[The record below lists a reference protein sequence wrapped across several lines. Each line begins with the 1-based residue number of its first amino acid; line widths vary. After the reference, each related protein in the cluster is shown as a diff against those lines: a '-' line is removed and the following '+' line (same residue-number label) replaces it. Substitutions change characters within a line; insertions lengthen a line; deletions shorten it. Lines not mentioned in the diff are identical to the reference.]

1 VLAQGVTT
9 ANNIE
14 KGEIAMA
21 PRAAPLESKFLTVEG
36 VRLHYQEL
44 GSGYPVICIH
54 GAGPGA
60 SAESNFKLNAGAFS
74 EKFRV
79 ILYDMPQ
86 YGKSDKI
93 VLTEPRLKYN
103 ARILNGFMAA
113 LGIDKAHI
121 VGNSMGGQVAMKLGI
136 DYPDRLT
143 RVVII
148 GSGGVTPVFAPSPVE
163 GVKMIA
169 RYYKGSGPSRE
180 KLRELL
186 QTILYDSSLLTEET
200 FEERYQ
206 ASIDPETV
214 ELFGKRQGEMP
225 RENLGPDLHK
235 LKAKLLAVWGM
246 DDRFGALDVGLQLT
260 RMVPDARMH
269 IFTKCGHWAQVEHAA
284 EFNRLVLDFLI
295 N

>member
-1 VLAQGVTT
+1 MT
-9 ANNIE
+9 
-14 KGEIAMA
+14 
-21 PRAAPLESKFLTVEG
+21 PRAASLESKFVTVEG
-36 VRLHYQEL
+36 IRLHYQEL

-60 SAESNFKLNAGAFS
+60 SAESNFKLNTGAFA

-86 YGKSDKI
+86 YGRSAKI

-103 ARILNGFMAA
+103 ARILNGF
-113 LGIDKAHI
+113 LTELNIDKAHI
-121 VGNSMGGQVAMKLGI
+121 VGNSMGGQVGMKIGI
-136 DYPDRLT
+136 DYPDRLS
-143 RVVII
+143 RLVII
-148 GSGGVTPVFAPSPVE
+148 GSGGVTPIFVPSPVE

-169 RYYKGSGPSRE
+169 RYYKGDGPSRE

-186 QTILYDSSLLTEET
+186 QTILYDGSFLTEET

-214 ELFGKRQGEMP
+214 ELFAKRQQEIP

-246 DDRFGALDVGLQLT
+246 DDRFGALDGGLQIT
-260 RMVPDARMH
+260 RTVPDGQMH
-269 IFTKCGHWAQVEHAA
+269 IFTRCGHWAQVEHAA
-284 EFNRLVLDFLI
+284 EFNRLVVDFLS

>member
-1 VLAQGVTT
+1 MDAKVSD
-9 ANNIE
+9 
-14 KGEIAMA
+14 
-21 PRAAPLESKFLTVEG
+21 SKFVTVEG
-36 VRLHYQEL
+36 VRLHYQDV
-44 GSGYPVICIH
+44 GSGYPLICIH

-60 SAESNFKLNAGAFS
+60 SAESNFKLNAAAFA

-86 YGKSDKI
+86 YGKSQKV

-113 LGIDKAHI
+113 LGIDMTHI
-121 VGNSMGGQVAMKLGI
+121 VGNSMGGQVAIKLGL
-136 DYPDRLT
+136 DYPERLT

-148 GSGGVTPVFAPSPVE
+148 GSGVVPPIMTPFPVE
-163 GVKMIA
+163 GVKMIG

-186 QTILYDSSLLTEET
+186 QTILYNTSLLTEDT

-206 ASIDPETV
+206 ASIDPEVV
-214 ELFGKRQGEMP
+214 ELFGKKQAELP
-225 RENLGPDLHK
+225 REHLGPDLPK
-235 LKAKLLAVWGM
+235 LKAKLLTIWGM
-246 DDRFGALDVGLQLT
+246 DDRFGALDVGLQIT
-260 RMVPDARMH
+260 RLVPDARMH

-284 EFNRLVLDFLI
+284 EFNRLVIDFLE

>member
-1 VLAQGVTT
+1 
-9 ANNIE
+9 
-14 KGEIAMA
+14 MA
-21 PRAAPLESKFLTVEG
+21 PRAASLESKFLTVEG

-44 GSGYPVICIH
+44 GTGYPVICIH

-60 SAESNFKLNAGAFS
+60 SAESNFKLNTPAFS

-86 YGKSDKI
+86 YGKSAKV

-103 ARILNGFMAA
+103 ARILDGFMAA
-113 LGIDKAHI
+113 VGIDKAHI
-121 VGNSMGGQVAMKLGI
+121 VGNSMGGQVAMRFGI
-136 DYPDRLT
+136 DHPDRLS

-148 GSGGVTPVFAPSPVE
+148 GSGGVTPIFAPSPVE
-163 GVKMIA
+163 GVKLIA

-186 QTILYDSSLLTEET
+186 STILYDASFLTEET

-225 RENLGPDLHK
+225 RENLGPDLPK

-246 DDRFGALDVGLQLT
+246 DDRFGALDVGLQIT
-260 RMVPDARMH
+260 RTVADGRMH

-284 EFNRLVLDFLI
+284 AFNRLVIDFLLS
-295 N
+295 

>member
-1 VLAQGVTT
+1 
-9 ANNIE
+9 
-14 KGEIAMA
+14 MA
-21 PRAAPLESKFLTVEG
+21 PRAPALESKFVTVEG

-44 GSGYPVICIH
+44 GSGDPVICIH

-60 SAESNFKLNAGAFS
+60 SAESNFKRNAEAFA

-86 YGKSDKI
+86 YGKSSKV
-93 VLTEPRLKYN
+93 VLTEPRLTYN

-113 LGIDKAHI
+113 VGIDKAHI
-121 VGNSMGGQVAMKLGI
+121 VGNSMGGQVALKLGI

-143 RVVII
+143 RVVVI
-148 GSGGVTPVFAPSPVE
+148 GSGAVPSTFAPAPLE
-163 GVKMIA
+163 GIKMIA

-186 QTILYDSSLLTEET
+186 QTIVYDPSFLTEEI

-214 ELFGKRQGEMP
+214 ELFGKRQGEMQ
-225 RENLGPDLHK
+225 RENLGPDLPR
-235 LKAKLLAVWGM
+235 LKAKLLAIWGM
-246 DDRFGALDVGLQLT
+246 DDRFGALDVGLQIT
-260 RMVPDARMH
+260 RLVPDARMH
-269 IFTKCGHWAQVEHAA
+269 IFTRCGHWAQVEHAA
-284 EFNRLVLDFLI
+284 AFNRLVLDFLMH
-295 N
+295 

>member
-1 VLAQGVTT
+1 MTTGNNIATEKLRMTT
-9 ANNIE
+9 A
-14 KGEIAMA
+14 
-21 PRAAPLESKFLTVEG
+21 LESKFVTVED

-44 GSGYPVICIH
+44 GSGHPLICIH

-60 SAESNFKLNAGAFS
+60 SAESNFKLNAGSFS

-86 YGKSDKI
+86 YGKSAKV

-113 LGIDKAHI
+113 LGIEKAHI
-121 VGNSMGGQVAMKLGI
+121 VGNSMGGQVAMKLGL

-143 RVVII
+143 RLVII
-148 GSGGVTPVFAPSPVE
+148 GSTPMPPIFAPFPVE
-163 GVKMIA
+163 GIKLIA

-180 KLRELL
+180 KLRDLL
-186 QTILYDSSLLTEET
+186 QTILYNPSFLTEEV

-225 RENLGPDLHK
+225 RENLAPDLPK

>member
-1 VLAQGVTT
+1 MDANTPVLD
-9 ANNIE
+9 
-14 KGEIAMA
+14 
-21 PRAAPLESKFLTVEG
+21 SKFLTVEG

-44 GSGYPVICIH
+44 GHGYPVICIH

-60 SAESNFKLNAGAFS
+60 SAESNFKLNARAFS

-86 YGKSDKI
+86 YGKSSRV
-93 VLTEPRLKYN
+93 VLTEPRLQYN

-113 LGIDKAHI
+113 LGIGQAHI
-121 VGNSMGGQVAMKLGI
+121 VGNSMGGQIAMKLGI

-148 GSGGVTPVFAPSPVE
+148 GSGGVTPIFAPFPLE
-163 GVKMIA
+163 GIKLIA

-186 QTILYDSSLLTEET
+186 QTIVYDSSFLTEET

-214 ELFGKRQGEMP
+214 ELFGKRQGEIP

-246 DDRFGALDVGLQLT
+246 DDRFGALDVGLQIA
-260 RMVPDARMH
+260 RVVPNARMH
-269 IFTKCGHWAQVEHAA
+269 IFAKCGHWAQVEHAA
-284 EFNRLVLDFLI
+284 EFNRLVIDFLM

>member
-1 VLAQGVTT
+1 MAQ
-9 ANNIE
+9 
-14 KGEIAMA
+14 
-21 PRAAPLESKFLTVEG
+21 RAESLESKFLTVEG

-60 SAESNFKLNAGAFS
+60 SAESNFKLNTGALA

-86 YGKSDKI
+86 YGKSAKI
-93 VLTEPRLKYN
+93 ALTEPRLKYN
-103 ARILNGFMAA
+103 ARILNGFISA
-113 LGIDKAHI
+113 LGIDKVHI

-136 DYPDRLT
+136 DYPDRLSK
-143 RVVII
+143 VVII
-148 GSGGVTPVFAPSPVE
+148 GSGGVTPIFAPSPVE
-163 GVKMIA
+163 GVKMIG
-169 RYYKGSGPSRE
+169 RYYKGAGPSRE

-186 QTILYDSSLLTEET
+186 QTILYDASFLTEET

-214 ELFGKRQGEMP
+214 ELFSKRQGELA

-246 DDRFGALDVGLQLT
+246 DDRFGALDVGLQIT
-260 RMVPDARMH
+260 RTVPDGRMH

-284 EFNRLVLDFLI
+284 EFNWLVVDFLSSG
-295 N
+295 

>member
-1 VLAQGVTT
+1 
-9 ANNIE
+9 
-14 KGEIAMA
+14 MA
-21 PRAAPLESKFLTVEG
+21 PRPAPLESKFLTVEG

-60 SAESNFKLNAGAFS
+60 SAESNFKLNAPAFA

-86 YGKSDKI
+86 YGKSERV

-103 ARILNGFMAA
+103 ARILNSFVAA

-121 VGNSMGGQVAMKLGI
+121 VGNSMGGQVAMKFGI
-136 DYPDRLT
+136 DFPDRLT
-143 RVVII
+143 KVVII
-148 GSGGVTPVFAPSPVE
+148 GSGGVTSVFAPSPVE

-169 RYYKGSGPSRE
+169 RYYKDSGPSRE

-186 QTILYDSSLLTEET
+186 STILYDPSFLSEET

-206 ASIDPETV
+206 ASIDPATV
-214 ELFGKRQGEMP
+214 ELFGKRQGEMV
-225 RENLGPDLHK
+225 RENLAPDLHK
-235 LKAKLLAVWGM
+235 LKAKLLAIWGM
-246 DDRFGALDVGLQLT
+246 DDRFGALDVGLQIT
-260 RMVPDARMH
+260 RTVPDGQMH
-269 IFTKCGHWAQVEHAA
+269 IFTRCGHWAQVEHAA

>member
-1 VLAQGVTT
+1 MDAKTPSSQSRFV
-9 ANNIE
+9 
-14 KGEIAMA
+14 
-21 PRAAPLESKFLTVEG
+21 TVEG
-36 VRLHYQEL
+36 VPLHHQEI
-44 GSGYPVICIH
+44 GRGYPLICIH

-60 SAESNFKLNAGAFS
+60 SAESNFKLNARVFAES
-74 EKFRV
+74 FRV

-86 YGKSDKI
+86 YGKSGKV
-93 VLTEPRLKYN
+93 VLTEPRLTYN
-103 ARILNGFMAA
+103 ARILDGFMAA
-113 LGIDKAHI
+113 LGIDRAHI
-121 VGNSMGGQVAMKLGI
+121 VGNSMGGQVALKLGI
-136 DYPDRLT
+136 NYPDRLA

-148 GSGGVTPVFAPSPVE
+148 GSGAVPSIFSPSPLE
-163 GVKMIA
+163 GIKLIA

-186 QTILYDSSLLTEET
+186 QTIVYDASFLTNET
-200 FEERYQ
+200 LEERYK

-214 ELFGKRQGEMP
+214 ELFGKRQGEVP

-246 DDRFGALDVGLQLT
+246 DDRFGALDVGLQIT

-269 IFTKCGHWAQVEHAA
+269 IFNRCGHWAQVEHAA
-284 EFNRLVLDFLI
+284 EFNRLVMDFLA

>member
-1 VLAQGVTT
+1 
-9 ANNIE
+9 
-14 KGEIAMA
+14 MA
-21 PRAAPLESKFLTVEG
+21 AHGAPLESKFLTVEG

-44 GSGYPVICIH
+44 GAGYPVICIH

-60 SAESNFKLNAGAFS
+60 SAESNFKLNAGAFA
-74 EKFRV
+74 ERFRV

-86 YGKSDKI
+86 YGKSAKV

-103 ARILNGFMAA
+103 ARILNGFMTA
-113 LGIDKAHI
+113 LAIDKAHI
-121 VGNSMGGQVAMKLGI
+121 VGNSMGGQVAMKFGI
-136 DYPDRLT
+136 DFPDRLS

-148 GSGGVTPVFAPSPVE
+148 GSGGVTSIFAPSPVE

-169 RYYKGSGPSRE
+169 RYYKGNGPSRD

-186 QTILYDSSLLTEET
+186 QTILYDASFLTEET

-214 ELFGKRQGEMP
+214 ELFGKRQGEMQ

-235 LKAKLLAVWGM
+235 LKAKVLAIWGM
-246 DDRFGALDVGLQLT
+246 DDRFGALDVGLQIT
-260 RMVPDARMH
+260 RTVPDGRMH

-284 EFNRLVLDFLI
+284 AFNRLVVDFLSH
-295 N
+295 

>member
-1 VLAQGVTT
+1 MLS
-9 ANNIE
+9 
-14 KGEIAMA
+14 
-21 PRAAPLESKFLTVEG
+21 RAAPLESKFLTVEG

-60 SAESNFKLNAGAFS
+60 SAESNFKLNASAFA

-86 YGKSDKI
+86 YGKSDRV

-103 ARILNGFMAA
+103 ARILNGFMGA
-113 LGIDKAHI
+113 LGVDTAHI

-136 DYPDRLT
+136 DFPDRLT

-148 GSGGVTPVFAPSPVE
+148 GSGGMTSVFAPSPVE

-169 RYYKGSGPSRE
+169 RYYKGNGPSRE

-186 QTILYDSSLLTEET
+186 QTILYESSLLTEET

-206 ASIDPETV
+206 ASIDPATV

-235 LKAKLLAVWGM
+235 LKAKLLAIWGM
-246 DDRFGALDVGLQLT
+246 DDRFGALDVGLQIT
-260 RMVPDARMH
+260 RTVPDGQMH
-269 IFTKCGHWAQVEHAA
+269 IFTRCGHWAQVEHAA
-284 EFNRLVLDFLI
+284 EFNRLVVDFLA

>member
-1 VLAQGVTT
+1 
-9 ANNIE
+9 
-14 KGEIAMA
+14 MA
-21 PRAAPLESKFLTVEG
+21 PRPAPLESKFLTVEG

-60 SAESNFKLNAGAFS
+60 SAESNFKLNAPAFA

-86 YGKSDKI
+86 YGKSERV

-103 ARILNGFMAA
+103 ARILNSFVAA

-121 VGNSMGGQVAMKLGI
+121 VGNSMGGQVAMKFGI
-136 DYPDRLT
+136 DFPDRLT
-143 RVVII
+143 KVVII
-148 GSGGVTPVFAPSPVE
+148 GSGGVTSVFAPSPVE

-186 QTILYDSSLLTEET
+186 STILYDPSFLSEET

-206 ASIDPETV
+206 ASIDPATV
-214 ELFGKRQGEMP
+214 ELFGKRQGEMV
-225 RENLGPDLHK
+225 RENLAPDLHK
-235 LKAKLLAVWGM
+235 LKAKLLAIWGM
-246 DDRFGALDVGLQLT
+246 DDRFGALDVGLQIT
-260 RMVPDARMH
+260 RTVPDGQMH
-269 IFTKCGHWAQVEHAA
+269 IFTRCGHWAQVEHAA

>member
-1 VLAQGVTT
+1 
-9 ANNIE
+9 
-14 KGEIAMA
+14 MA
-21 PRAAPLESKFLTVEG
+21 GAHESKFVTVEG
-36 VRLHYQEL
+36 VRLHYQET
-44 GSGYPVICIH
+44 GKGYPVICIH

-60 SAESNFKLNAGAFS
+60 SAESNFKLNVGPLA

-79 ILYDMPQ
+79 VLYDMPQ
-86 YGKSDKI
+86 YGKSAKV

-103 ARILNGFMAA
+103 ARILNGFLSQ
-113 LGIDKAHI
+113 LGIDRAHV
-121 VGNSMGGQVAMKLGI
+121 VGS
-136 DYPDRLT
+136 
-143 RVVII
+143 
-148 GSGGVTPVFAPSPVE
+148 TPMPPIFTPFPVE
-163 GVKMIA
+163 GIKLIA

-186 QTILYDSSLLTEET
+186 QTILYDASFLTEET

-225 RENLGPDLHK
+225 RENLGPDLPR
-235 LKAKLLAVWGM
+235 LKAKFLAIWGM
-246 DDRFGALDVGLQLT
+246 DDRFGALDVGLQMT
-260 RMVPDARMH
+260 RIIPDARMH

-284 EFNRLVLDFLI
+284 EFNRVVLDFLL

>member
-1 VLAQGVTT
+1 MA
-9 ANNIE
+9 ANNVAN
-14 KGEIAMA
+14 GEFPMA
-21 PRAAPLESKFLTVEG
+21 AHGAPLESKFLTVEG

-44 GSGYPVICIH
+44 GAGYPVICIH

-60 SAESNFKLNAGAFS
+60 SAESNFKLNAGAFA
-74 EKFRV
+74 ERFRV

-86 YGKSDKI
+86 YGKSAKV

-103 ARILNGFMAA
+103 ARILNGFMTA
-113 LGIDKAHI
+113 LAIDKAHI
-121 VGNSMGGQVAMKLGI
+121 VGNSMGGQVAMKFGI
-136 DYPDRLT
+136 DFPDRLS

-148 GSGGVTPVFAPSPVE
+148 GSGGVTSIFAPSPVE

-169 RYYKGSGPSRE
+169 RYYKGNGPSRD

-186 QTILYDSSLLTEET
+186 QTILYDASFLTEET

-214 ELFGKRQGEMP
+214 ELFGKRQGEMQ

-235 LKAKLLAVWGM
+235 LKAKVLAIWGM
-246 DDRFGALDVGLQLT
+246 DDRFGALDVGLQIT
-260 RMVPDARMH
+260 RTVPDGRMH

-284 EFNRLVLDFLI
+284 AFNRLVVDFLS

>member
-1 VLAQGVTT
+1 
-9 ANNIE
+9 
-14 KGEIAMA
+14 MA
-21 PRAAPLESKFLTVEG
+21 GALESKFVTVEG
-36 VRLHYQEL
+36 VRLHYQET
-44 GSGYPVICIH
+44 GKGYPVICIH

-60 SAESNFKLNAGAFS
+60 SAESNFKLNVGPLA

-79 ILYDMPQ
+79 VLYDMPQ
-86 YGKSDKI
+86 YGKSAKV

-103 ARILNGFMAA
+103 ARILNGFLSQ
-113 LGIDKAHI
+113 LGIDRAHI
-121 VGNSMGGQVAMKLGI
+121 VGNSMGGQVGLKLGL
-136 DYPDRLT
+136 DFPERLS
-143 RVVII
+143 RIAVI
-148 GSGGVTPVFAPSPVE
+148 GSTPMPPIFTPFPVE
-163 GVKMIA
+163 GIKLIA

-186 QTILYDSSLLTEET
+186 QTILYDASFLTEET

-225 RENLGPDLHK
+225 RENLGPDLPR
-235 LKAKLLAVWGM
+235 LKAKFLAIWGM
-246 DDRFGALDVGLQLT
+246 DDRFGALDVGLQMT
-260 RMVPDARMH
+260 RIIPDARMH

-284 EFNRLVLDFLI
+284 EFNRVVLDFLL